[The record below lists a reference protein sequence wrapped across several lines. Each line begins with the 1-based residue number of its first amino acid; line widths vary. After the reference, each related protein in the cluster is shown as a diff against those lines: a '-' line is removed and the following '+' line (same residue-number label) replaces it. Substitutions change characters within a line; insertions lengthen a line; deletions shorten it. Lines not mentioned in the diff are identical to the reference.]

1 MAAAEEDP
9 ARENGSADRRAA
21 KGGKQPQRFI
31 PGSVVRIFMKN
42 FLIYDSCEVYPG
54 PNLNVVVGANGT
66 GKSSIVCA
74 ICLGLAGKPS
84 FIGRADKVGLFVKQ
98 GCTKGLVEIELF
110 KPPGNIIITRE
121 IQVVNNTS
129 SWWINRKPATLKT
142 VEEHIAALNIQVDN
156 LCHFL
161 PQDRVGEFAKLS
173 KIELL
178 EATEKSIGSR
188 EMYQFHCELKSFR
201 ERERELEHLCREKT
215 NSLEKMKQMIE
226 RYKQDVDRYLEHKS
240 HIDLIEMLERK
251 RPWLEYESVRMQYME
266 VKQRRNKAKKDL
278 EILKEKQFPR
288 AKKIREAE
296 ENLNSLDLKTRDN
309 TAKII
314 EISQRIKQKQD
325 ALEMKEKKIEE
336 IKQALRMKK
345 DEEMD
350 RQKKIHTTQEI
361 IEMWKN
367 ELNTMTVC
375 ENLQPQIDAVN
386 NELKKLQEERTNIDS
401 DVSDLRAEKRNQERE
416 EKRIIDHLGKLNNIM
431 KMKEENL
438 KGRFLDTYSALTW
451 LRKNKDKF
459 KKKVYEPMMLEI
471 NPRDSRHAKYIENH
485 ISSDDMRAFVFESQE
500 DMEVF
505 LVEIRD
511 HQKLRVNA
519 VCAPAASCAES
530 LPSRPIEEL
539 HQYGFF
545 SYLREL
551 FDAPRPVMSY
561 LCYQYHVHEVPVGTE
576 KTRDMIERV
585 IRETKFRQI
594 YTAEERYIIK
604 VSSYTNRTLSTNTF
618 LRAAQFLS
626 GSVDTDE
633 RRQLENQQQDINNM
647 SKSLDMRLTALF
659 ERQKHLEHRDNEL
672 RQQKK
677 DLLERGN
684 RRRQLESKIAL
695 KYDSLRQ
702 LEQDAIDIEKESQ
715 LANLKIKE
723 INKQKAELVTEFM
736 HLTKD
741 IIPLSIL
748 KGILT
753 LRRSKVIAEKAKLES
768 EYKPGTV
775 QLKAAEQWFHELDD
789 KKRVLYENC
798 KELLKQARQ
807 VCKLS
812 PDQDFPREL
821 QSSFQAL
828 PNTLEEIDALLNEE
842 KTRASCF
849 TGLNASV
856 VEEYNKQTQEIQQLT
871 KYLEEKKNELNNYRQ
886 NISQVKERWLNLL
899 KGMIEQINAK
909 FSKFFSSM
917 QCVGEVDLHVEN
929 EEEYDKYGIRIRVKF
944 RSGTE
949 LHELTPYHQSGGEKS
964 VSTMLY
970 LMALQELNT
979 CPFRIVDEINQGM
992 DPVNERRVF
1001 QMVVETACKKKAS
1014 QYFLITPKLLW
1025 NLTYSDKMTVLFV
1038 YSGPFMVES
1047 KKWNTK
1053 YFMKRRRRLS
1063 RMAEQCIATDM

>member
-1 MAAAEEDP
+1 MEAKMAAAEEEP
-9 ARENGSADRRAA
+9 AREDGSADRRAA
-21 KGGKQPQRFI
+21 KGGKPPQPFVL
-31 PGSVVRIFMKN
+31 GSVVRIFMKN

-121 IQVVNNTS
+121 IQVMNNTS
-129 SWWINRKPATLKT
+129 SWWINRKPATLKA

-188 EMYQFHCELKSFR
+188 EMYQFHCKLKSFR

-215 NSLEKMKQMIE
+215 TSLEKMKQMIE

-251 RPWLEYESVRMQYME
+251 RPWLEYENVRMQYME
-266 VKQRRNKAKKDL
+266 VKQRRNKAKKTL
-278 EILKEKQFPR
+278 EILKERQFPT
-288 AKKIREAE
+288 AKKIQEAE

-314 EISQRIKQKQD
+314 EVSQRIKQKQD

-361 IEMWKN
+361 IETWKN
-367 ELNTMTVC
+367 ELNTMAVC
-375 ENLQPQIDAVN
+375 ENLQPQIDAIN

-401 DVSDLRAEKRNQERE
+401 DISDLRAEKRNQERE

-471 NPRDSRHAKYIENH
+471 NPRNSRHAKYIENH

-633 RRQLENQQQDINNM
+633 RRQLESQQQDINNM
-647 SKSLDMRLTALF
+647 SKSLDMRLTTLF

-684 RRRQLESKIAL
+684 RRRQLESKMAL

-702 LEQDAIDIEKESQ
+702 LEQDAIDVEKESQ

-736 HLTKD
+736 YLTKD

-748 KGILT
+748 KGVLT
-753 LRRSKVIAEKAKLES
+753 LRRSKVIAEKARLES

-798 KELLKQARQ
+798 KELMKQAQQ

-821 QSSFQAL
+821 QISFQAL

-871 KYLEEKKNELNNYRQ
+871 KYLEEKKNELNNFRQ
-886 NISQVKERWLNLL
+886 SISEVKERWLNLL

-1014 QYFLITPKLLW
+1014 QYFLITPKL
-1025 NLTYSDKMTVLFV
+1025 
-1038 YSGPFMVES
+1038 
-1047 KKWNTK
+1047 
-1053 YFMKRRRRLS
+1053 
-1063 RMAEQCIATDM
+1063 A

>member
-1 MAAAEEDP
+1 MAAAGEEP
-9 ARENGSADRRAA
+9 ARENGSAGGRAA
-21 KGGKQPQRFI
+21 KGGKTPAPFVL
-31 PGSVVRIFMKN
+31 GSVVRIFMKN
-42 FLIYDSCEVYPG
+42 FLIYDACEVYPG
-54 PNLNVVVGANGT
+54 PNLNLVIGANGT

-98 GCTKGLVEIELF
+98 GCTRGLVEIELF
-110 KPPGNIIITRE
+110 KPPGNVVITRE
-121 IQVVNNTS
+121 IQVANNTS
-129 SWWINRKPATLKT
+129 LWFINGKPSTLKA

-173 KIELL
+173 KTELL

-188 EMYQFHCELKSFR
+188 EMYQLHCELKSFR

-215 NSLEKMKQMIE
+215 NSLEKMKQRIE
-226 RYKQDVDRYLEHKS
+226 RYKQDVERYLKHKS

-251 RPWLEYESVRMQYME
+251 RPWVEYENVRMQYAE
-266 VKQRRNKAKKDL
+266 VKQSRNKAKKDL

-288 AKKIREAE
+288 AKKIEEAE
-296 ENLNSLDLKTRDN
+296 QNLNSLDIKTRDN
-309 TAKII
+309 TTKIT
-314 EISQRIKQKQD
+314 EISQKIKQKQD
-325 ALEMKEKKIEE
+325 ALEMKAKKIEE

-350 RQKKIHTTQEI
+350 RQSKICKTQEM
-361 IEMWKN
+361 IEAWKN
-367 ELNTMTVC
+367 ELNTMAVC

-386 NELKKLQEERTNIDS
+386 NELKKIQEERTNIDN
-401 DVSDLRAEKRNQERE
+401 DISDLRAEKRNQERE
-416 EKRIIDHLGKLNNIM
+416 QKRIIDHLGQLNNIM

-438 KGRFLDTYSALTW
+438 KGRFPDTYSALMW

-459 KKKVYEPMMLEI
+459 KKNVYEPMMLEI
-471 NPRDSRHAKYIENH
+471 NPRDSRHAKYVENH

-511 HQKLRVNA
+511 NQKLRVNS
-519 VCAPAASCAES
+519 VCAPAESCAEN

-561 LCYQYHVHEVPVGTE
+561 LCYQYRVHEVPVGTE

-585 IRETKFRQI
+585 IRETKIKQI

-604 VSSYTNRTLSTNTF
+604 VSAYTNLTFSTNTF

-647 SKSLDMRLTALF
+647 LKSLDMRLTTLF

-677 DLLERGN
+677 ELLERGN
-684 RRRQLESKIAL
+684 RRRQLESKIIL

-702 LEQDAIDIEKESQ
+702 LEQDAIDLEKESQ

-736 HLTKD
+736 HLTKG

-748 KGILT
+748 KGVLT
-753 LRRSKVIAEKAKLES
+753 LQRSKVMAEKTRLES

-775 QLKAAEQWFHELDD
+775 QLKAAEQWFQVLDD
-789 KKRVLYENC
+789 KKQVLYENC
-798 KELLKQARQ
+798 KELLKQARHI
-807 VCKLS
+807 CKLS
-812 PDQDFPREL
+812 PDQDFPKEL
-821 QSSFQAL
+821 QNSFQAL

-856 VEEYNKQTQEIQQLT
+856 VEEYNKQTQEIQQLME
-871 KYLEEKKNELNNYRQ
+871 YLEEKKNELNNYRQ

-899 KGMIEQINAK
+899 KDMIEQINAK

-917 QCVGEVDLHVEN
+917 QCVGEVDLHAEN
-929 EEEYDKYGIRIRVKF
+929 EEEYDTYGIRIRVKF
-944 RSGTE
+944 HSGTK

-970 LMALQELNT
+970 LMALQELNR
-979 CPFRIVDEINQGM
+979 CPFRVVDEINQGM

-1001 QMVVETACKKKAS
+1001 QMVVETACKKRSS

-1025 NLTYSDKMTVLFV
+1025 NLSYNDKMTVLFI
-1038 YSGPFMVES
+1038 YSGPFMMEAEE
-1047 KKWNTK
+1047 WNTK

-1063 RMAEQCIATDM
+1063 RMDEQCI